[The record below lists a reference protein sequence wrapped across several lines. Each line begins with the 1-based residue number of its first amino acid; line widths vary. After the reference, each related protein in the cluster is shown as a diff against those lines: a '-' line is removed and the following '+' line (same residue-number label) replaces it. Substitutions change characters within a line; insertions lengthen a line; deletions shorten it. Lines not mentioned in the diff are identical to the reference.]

1 MQLQA
6 REFKWGLSVTK
17 WSDVKCS
24 DVEWTDVIFVKWF
37 CFEVKRSEVKWSEV
51 KWSEV
56 KWSEVKWSSWGQNCY
71 VHEGDLILKVTECI
85 VTISFGVYLVLW
97 LF

>member
-6 REFKWGLSVTK
+6 REFKWGLSVNK

-24 DVEWTDVIFVKWF
+24 DVEWTDVIYVKWF
-37 CFEVKRSEVKWSEV
+37 YFEVKWNEVSYGEILGDKSAMYSTLGWP
-51 KWSEV
+51 WT
-56 KWSEVKWSSWGQNCY
+56 
-71 VHEGDLILKVTECI
+71 EGTWLYCDYFIW
-85 VTISFGVYLVLW
+85 VYLVLC